1 VHSLQIK
8 NVAGWIFH
16 PADASRWSTGKT
28 IMSLTKSLLALSLL
42 LSLQGTAMAAQ
53 TSAPEAAVLQRHAV
67 PITIRNTVIGEGV
80 PKIIIPTTGSTAEQV
95 LAQAK
100 SIGADADASLIEY
113 RIDYLDFATDAAKV
127 GALGKQVAAAAD
139 GKPLILTFRTQT
151 EGGVKSISDKAYG
164 DLYLSLIKDH
174 FIDILDVEMF
184 RDAKVVKEVVT
195 AAHKAGIKVV
205 MSSHDFHKT
214 PSVAEIVTRLRKQDS
229 MGADILKIAVMPHN
243 PEDVVTLMDATAQIR
258 DKYSLKPLLTMSM
271 GGLGAVSR
279 LSGEVFGDDLTFGM
293 LGTPSA
299 PGQIEAHQL
308 DVEMQTLHAAIANH

>member
-1 VHSLQIK
+1 MK
-8 NVAGWIFH
+8 F
-16 PADASRWSTGKT
+16 TKT
-28 IMSLTKSLLALSLL
+28 ILAISLL
-42 LSLQGTAMAAQ
+42 LSVQGAVMAAQ
-53 TSAPEAAVLQRHAV
+53 TSAPAAAVMQRHAE
-67 PITIRNTVIGEGV
+67 PITIRKTVIGEGT
-80 PKIIIPTTGSTAEQV
+80 PKIIIPTTGATADQV
-95 LAQAK
+95 LQQAK
-100 SIGADADASLIEY
+100 TIGADTDADLIEY
-113 RIDYLDFATDAAKV
+113 RIDYLDFADDAAKV

-139 GKPLILTFRTQT
+139 GKPLILTFRTKS
-151 EGGVKSISDKAYG
+151 EGGVKTISDKAYG
-164 DLYLSLIKDH
+164 DLYLSLIKDG

-184 RDAKVVKEVVT
+184 RDAKVVNQVVT

-214 PSVAEIVTRLRKQDS
+214 PSVDEMVARLRKQDS

-243 PEDVVTLMDATAQIR
+243 SEDVARLMDATGQIR

-308 DVEMQTLHAAIANH
+308 HQEMDTLHLAIANH